1 MLKYLLRRRKV
12 GKKMDKR
19 LKDLKE
25 SIAKRREKDT
35 VRSYSIGRNEP
46 CPCGSGKKFKK
57 CCARS
62 NPDQSVEEYFE
73 AVKEAENEEE
83 VLSLLKEAVEN
94 YPLEHRF
101 LLPLIVYTLQSNNY
115 QQAGKYLRH
124 AWQLMGTDL
133 DEAFISPLVNIM
145 LDQEEIDEAESVVR
159 QALEAKGESIPL
171 LIALAEVYK
180 RGQNFQRV
188 NDIIDRAMQIDSENL
203 QLIVFRLETLMDLD
217 DVVSALS
224 LFEKYYEELKEYR
237 QMRVI
242 SFLDNFIEERFN
254 LAENKELN
262 KKEALSQAAEIFNVF
277 QQLDNLKIS
286 SAESE
291 GRKLLN
297 EIKDLPPKN
306 SQIAL
311 DILARYLAAELYDDF
326 SEFADELAAEHLK
339 NPDFLRLLF
348 LADSQQ
354 GKLKEAEAKIKTA
367 FTIEKSRKDGHFHN
381 WQVASDYLRF
391 LVEHGDDQDLADFVS
406 DFDELLEAED
416 NLLASLMMLVES
428 EEARN
433 YQKLLLNK
441 LLELIDAG
449 LIDQIKKKDVYNNRL
464 FISLAALD
472 GDETIYDQGREMTTQ
487 ELKEVIAE
495 VETAGVDTPALSYA
509 KLRLLK
515 YKSELEQEQK
525 EELIKAVKD
534 AAVESY
540 FDTVAYYET
549 ILRFADPAPILTEI
563 PHGKYLDDEYLDF
576 YRLIAAL
583 KLNYYEM
590 GTELFHR
597 QLMRESKRNKV
608 MSYLAR
614 LLRYFKENKL
624 IEHFKAM
631 EVDQVIINY
640 LKKLTEKR

>member
-1 MLKYLLRRRKV
+1 
-12 GKKMDKR
+12 MDKR
-19 LKDLKE
+19 LKGLKE

-57 CCARS
+57 CCVRN

-73 AVKEAENEEE
+73 AVKGAENEEE
-83 VLSLLKEAVEN
+83 VLNLLKEAVKG

-159 QALEAKGESIPL
+159 QALEEKGESIPL

-180 RGQNFQRV
+180 KGQNFQRV
-188 NDIIDRAMQIDSENL
+188 NDIIDRAMQIDPENL

-224 LFEKYYEELKEYR
+224 LFEKYYEQLKEYK

-242 SFLDNFIEERFN
+242 SFLDEFIEERFN
-254 LAENKELN
+254 LAENKELK

-277 QQLDNLKIS
+277 QQLDNLKMS

-291 GRKLLN
+291 GRELLN

-326 SEFADELAAEHLK
+326 AEFAEELEAEHMK

-354 GKLKEAEAKIKTA
+354 GKLNDAEAKIKTA

-406 DFDELLEAED
+406 DFGELLEEG
-416 NLLASLMMLVES
+416 NLLASLMMLIES

-449 LIDQIKKKDVYNNRL
+449 LIDQIQPKDIYNNRL

-487 ELKEVIAE
+487 ELKEVISE
-495 VETAGVDTPALSYA
+495 VEAAGVDTPALSYA
-509 KLRLLK
+509 KIRLLK

-534 AAVESY
+534 ASVESY

-597 QLMRESKRNKV
+597 QLMRESKKNKV
-608 MSYLAR
+608 MSYLVR
-614 LLRYFKENKL
+614 LLRYFKEDKL

-631 EVDQVIINY
+631 EVDQIIINY

>member
-1 MLKYLLRRRKV
+1 
-12 GKKMDKR
+12 MDKR
-19 LKDLKE
+19 LKALKE
-25 SIAKRREKDT
+25 NIARRKEKDT
-35 VRSYSIGRNEP
+35 VHSYSIGRNKP

-57 CCARS
+57 CCARN
-62 NPDQSVEEYFE
+62 NPDKSIEEYFGEVKQAESEE
-73 AVKEAENEEE
+73 AV
-83 VLSLLKEAVEN
+83 VGLLKEAVKN

-101 LLPLIVYTLQSNNY
+101 LLPLIVYSLQSNNY

-145 LDQEEIDEAESVVR
+145 LDQEEVDEAEKLVR

-180 RGQNFQRV
+180 KGQNFQRV
-188 NDIIDRAMQIDSENL
+188 NDIIERAMQIDPENL

-224 LFEKYYEELKEYR
+224 LFEKYYEQLKEYK

-242 SFLDNFIEERFN
+242 SFLDNFIKERFN
-254 LAENKELN
+254 LPENKEL
-262 KKEALSQAAEIFNVF
+262 KKKKALSQAAEIFNVF
-277 QQLDNLKIS
+277 QQLDNLKM
-286 SAESE
+286 SAAQSE
-291 GRKLLN
+291 AKDLLA

-311 DILARYLAAELYDDF
+311 DILSRYLASELYSD
-326 SEFADELAAEHLK
+326 FADFAEELESEQMK

-348 LADSQQ
+348 LADYQQ
-354 GKLKEAEAKIKTA
+354 GNLKQAAEKIKTA
-367 FTIEKSRKDGHFHN
+367 FEIEKGRKDGHFHN
-381 WQVASDYLRF
+381 WQVAADYLRF
-391 LVEHGDDQDLADFVS
+391 LVEHGADQDLADFVI
-406 DFDELLEAED
+406 DFDELLGEED
-416 NLLASLMMLVES
+416 NLLASLMMLIEN

-433 YQKLLLNK
+433 YQKNLLNR
-441 LLELIDAG
+441 LLELIDT
-449 LIDQIKKKDVYNNRL
+449 DFVDRIKKKDIYNNRL

-472 GDETIYDQGREMTTQ
+472 GDETIYDQGREITTQ
-487 ELKEVIAE
+487 ELNKVIAE
-495 VETAGVDTPALSYA
+495 VEAAGVETPALSYA

-515 YKSELEQEQK
+515 YQSELEQSK
-525 EELIKAVKD
+525 KAELLKSVQA
-534 AAVESY
+534 AAVDGY
-540 FDTVAYYET
+540 FDTIAYYET
-549 ILRFADPAPILTEI
+549 ILRFSDPAPILTEI
-563 PHGKYLDDEYLDF
+563 PYGKYLDDEYLDF

-590 GTELFHR
+590 STELFHR

-608 MSYLAR
+608 MSYLVR
-614 LLRYFKENKL
+614 LLRYFKEDKL
-624 IEHFKAM
+624 TEHFKAM
-631 EVDQVIINY
+631 EVDQIIINY

>member
-1 MLKYLLRRRKV
+1 
-12 GKKMDKR
+12 MDKR
-19 LKDLKE
+19 LKSLKE
-25 SIAKRREKDT
+25 SIAKRREQDT

-46 CPCGSGKKFKK
+46 CPCASGKKFKK
-57 CCARS
+57 CCARN
-62 NPDQSVEEYFE
+62 NPDKSVAEYFE
-73 AVKEAENEEE
+73 AVKEAKNEED
-83 VLSLLKEAVEN
+83 VLNLLKEAVEN

-115 QQAGKYLRH
+115 QQAGKYLKH

-145 LDQEEIDEAESVVR
+145 LEQEEMEEAESLVR
-159 QALEAKGESIPL
+159 QALEDKGESIPL

-180 RGQNFQRV
+180 KADNFQRV
-188 NDIIDRAMQIDSENL
+188 NDIIERAMQINAENL

-224 LFEKYYEELKEYR
+224 LFKKYYDQLKDYKH
-237 QMRVI
+237 MRVI
-242 SFLDNFIEERFN
+242 SFLDDFIKERFN
-254 LAENKELN
+254 LTENKNLKE
-262 KKEALSQAAEIFNVF
+262 KEALSQSVEIFNVF
-277 QQLDNLKIS
+277 QQLDNLKMS

-291 GRKLLN
+291 GRELLN

-306 SQIAL
+306 SQMAL
-311 DILARYLAAELYDDF
+311 DILARYLAAELYSD
-326 SEFADELAAEHLK
+326 FADFAEELETEHMK
-339 NPDFLRLLF
+339 NPDFLRLLY
-348 LADSQQ
+348 LADYQQ
-354 GKLKEAEAKIKTA
+354 GNLKEAEEKIKTA
-367 FTIEKSRKDGHFHN
+367 FVIEKSRKDGHFHN
-381 WQVASDYLRF
+381 WQVAADYLRF
-391 LVEHGDDQDLADFVS
+391 LVSQGSAQDLADFIG
-406 DFDELLEAED
+406 DFYELLGEDD
-416 NLLASLMMLVES
+416 NLLASLMMLIEN
-428 EEARN
+428 EDARN
-433 YQKLLLNK
+433 FQKNLLNK

-449 LIDQIKKKDVYNNRL
+449 LIDLIKKKDIYNNRL

-472 GDETIYDQGREMTTQ
+472 GDETIYDKGREMTTE
-487 ELKEVIAE
+487 ELKDVIAE
-495 VETAGVDTPALSYA
+495 IEAAEVNTPALSYA

-515 YKSELEQEQK
+515 YQSELAEKQK
-525 EELIKAVKD
+525 DKLVNSVKD

-597 QLMRESKRNKV
+597 QLLRESKENKV
-608 MSYLAR
+608 MSYLVR
-614 LLRYFKENKL
+614 LLRYFKEDKL

-631 EVDQVIINY
+631 EVDAGIINY
-640 LKKLTEKR
+640 LKKLTEKRN

>member
-1 MLKYLLRRRKV
+1 
-12 GKKMDKR
+12 MDKR
-19 LKDLKE
+19 LKGLKE

-57 CCARS
+57 CCARN
-62 NPDQSVEEYFE
+62 NPDKSVEEYFE
-73 AVKEAENEEE
+73 AIKNAENEED
-83 VLSLLKEAVEN
+83 VLNLLKDAVKN

-101 LLPLIVYTLQSNNY
+101 LLPLIVYSLQSNNY
-115 QQAGKYLRH
+115 QEAGRYLRH

-145 LDQEEIDEAESVVR
+145 LDQEEIDEAEVLVR
-159 QALEAKGESIPL
+159 QALEDKGESIPL

-180 RGQNFQRV
+180 KGQNFQRV
-188 NDIIDRAMQIDSENL
+188 NDIIERAMQIDAENL

-224 LFEKYYEELKEYR
+224 LFEKYYDQLKEYKH
-237 QMRVI
+237 MRVI
-242 SFLDNFIEERFN
+242 SFLDDFIKERFN
-254 LAENKELN
+254 LKENKEL
-262 KKEALSQAAEIFNVF
+262 KQKEALSRAAKIFNVF
-277 QQLDNLKIS
+277 QQLDNLKMNK
-286 SAESE
+286 AETE
-291 GRKLLN
+291 GRKLLA
-297 EIKDLPPKN
+297 EIKELAPKK

-311 DILARYLAAELYDDF
+311 DILSRYLAAELYQD
-326 SEFADELAAEHLK
+326 FADFAEKLEAEHMK

-354 GKLKEAEAKIKTA
+354 GKLKEAEEKIKTA
-367 FTIEKSRKDGHFHN
+367 FTIEKGRKDGHFHN

-391 LVEHGDDQDLADFVS
+391 LIDYGSDNDLAEFINQ
-406 DFDELLEAED
+406 FAELIAED
-416 NLLASLMMLVES
+416 KNLLASLMMLVEN
-428 EEARN
+428 EESRN
-433 YQKLLLNK
+433 YQKKLLDK
-441 LLELIDAG
+441 LLELLEAG
-449 LIDQIKKKDVYNNRL
+449 KLSRVKKKDIFNNKL

-472 GDETIYDQGREMTTQ
+472 GDETIYDQGREITTQ
-487 ELKEVIAE
+487 DLEAVIAE
-495 VETAGVDTPALSYA
+495 VEAADVNTPALSYA

-515 YKSELEQEQK
+515 YESDLKEEQK
-525 EELIKAVKD
+525 EKLIDLVKNAEVD
-534 AAVESY
+534 SY

-563 PHGKYLDDEYLDF
+563 PYGNFLDDEYLDF

-608 MSYLAR
+608 MSYLVR
-614 LLRYFKENKL
+614 LLRYFKEDKL

-631 EVDQVIINY
+631 EVDEVIINY
-640 LKKLTEKR
+640 LKKLTEKRN

>member
-1 MLKYLLRRRKV
+1 
-12 GKKMDKR
+12 MDQR
-19 LKDLKE
+19 LKGLKE
-25 SIAKRREKDT
+25 SIAKRREKET

-57 CCARS
+57 CCARN
-62 NPDQSVEEYFE
+62 NPDKSVEDYFE
-73 AVKEAENEEE
+73 AVKEAKSEEE
-83 VLSLLKEAVEN
+83 VLELLKEAVKN

-101 LLPLIVYTLQSNNY
+101 LLPLIVYTLQSNQY
-115 QQAGKYLRH
+115 QQAGKYLKH
-124 AWQLMGTDL
+124 AWQLMGTEL

-145 LDQEEIDEAESVVR
+145 LDQEEIDKAEGLVR
-159 QALEAKGESIPL
+159 QALEDKGESIPL

-180 RGQNFQRV
+180 KGENFQRV
-188 NDIIDRAMQIDSENL
+188 NDIIERAMQIDPENL

-224 LFEKYYEELKEYR
+224 LFEKYYEQLKEYKH
-237 QMRVI
+237 MRVI
-242 SFLDNFIEERFN
+242 SFLDDFIKERFN
-254 LAENKELN
+254 LKENKKLK
-262 KKEALSQAAEIFNVF
+262 KKEALSQAAQIFNVF
-277 QQLDNLKIS
+277 QQLDNLKMS

-291 GRKLLN
+291 GRELLQ

-311 DILARYLAAELYDDF
+311 DILARYLAAGLYTDFANFAEEL
-326 SEFADELAAEHLK
+326 EAEHLK

-354 GKLKEAEAKIKTA
+354 GNLKEAEAKIKTA

-391 LVEHGDDQDLADFVS
+391 LVEYGEDQDLADFVA
-406 DFDELLEAED
+406 DFDELLGEED
-416 NLLASLMMLVES
+416 NLLASLMMLIEN

-433 YQKLLLNK
+433 YQKNLLNK
-441 LLELIDAG
+441 LLELIDTG
-449 LIDQIKKKDVYNNRL
+449 LVSQIQKKDIYNNRL

-472 GDETIYDQGREMTTQ
+472 GDETIYDQGRTMTTQ

-495 VETAGVDTPALSYA
+495 VEAAGIETPALSYA

-515 YKSELEQEQK
+515 YQSELNENQK
-525 EELIKAVKD
+525 EELVEEVKAAEV
-534 AAVESY
+534 ASY

-563 PHGKYLDDEYLDF
+563 PHGKFLDDEYLDF

-608 MSYLAR
+608 MSYLVR
-614 LLRYFKENKL
+614 LLRYFKEDKL

-631 EVDQVIINY
+631 EVDQMIINY
-640 LKKLTEKR
+640 LKKLTEKRN

>member
-1 MLKYLLRRRKV
+1 
-12 GKKMDKR
+12 MDKK
-19 LKDLKE
+19 LKSLKE
-25 SIAKRREKDT
+25 SIAKRREKST
-35 VRSYSIGRNEP
+35 VRSYSIGRNES

-57 CCARS
+57 CCARN
-62 NPDQSVEEYFE
+62 NPDKSIEEYFE
-73 AVKEAENEEE
+73 AVKESENEED
-83 VLSLLKEAVEN
+83 VINLLKEAVKN

-101 LLPLIVYTLQSNNY
+101 LLPLIVYTLQNNEY
-115 QQAGKYLRH
+115 QEAGKHLKH
-124 AWQLMGTDL
+124 AWQLMGSDL

-145 LDQEEIDEAESVVR
+145 LDQRKIDEAESLVR
-159 QALEAKGESIPL
+159 KVLAEKGESIPL

-180 RGQNFQRV
+180 KGENFQRV

-217 DVVSALS
+217 DVVSALG
-224 LFEKYYEELKEYR
+224 LFEKYYDQLKEYKH
-237 QMRVI
+237 MRVI
-242 SFLDNFIEERFN
+242 SFLDDFIKERFN
-254 LAENKELN
+254 FTANKKLK

-277 QQLDNLKIS
+277 QHLDNLRID

-291 GRKLLN
+291 GRELLN

-311 DILARYLAAELYDDF
+311 DILARYLAAELYTD
-326 SEFADELAAEHLK
+326 FADFAAELESEHLK

-348 LADSQQ
+348 LADYKQ
-354 GKLKEAEAKIKTA
+354 GNLKEAEEKIKTA
-367 FTIEKSRKDGHFHN
+367 FIIEKSRKDGHFHN
-381 WQVASDYLRF
+381 WQVAADYLRF
-391 LVEHGDDQDLADFVS
+391 LVEHGEDQDLANFVGDFAK
-406 DFDELLEAED
+406 LLDDDD
-416 NLLASLMMLVES
+416 NLLASLMMLIEN

-433 YQKLLLNK
+433 YQKSLLNE
-441 LLELIDAG
+441 LLALIDSG
-449 LIDQIKKKDVYNNRL
+449 LIDRIKKKDIYNNKL
-464 FISLAALD
+464 FISLSALD
-472 GDETIYDQGREMTTQ
+472 GEETIYDKGSDITTQ
-487 ELKEVIAE
+487 ELREVIEE
-495 VETAGVDTPALSYA
+495 VETAKVDTPALSYA

-515 YKSELEQEQK
+515 YQSELESDQK
-525 EELIKAVKD
+525 KSLLQQVKA

-576 YRLIAAL
+576 YRLVAAL

-608 MSYLAR
+608 MSYLVR
-614 LLRYFKENKL
+614 LLRYFEEANL

-631 EVDQVIINY
+631 EVDELIINY

>member
-1 MLKYLLRRRKV
+1 
-12 GKKMDKR
+12 MDKR
-19 LKDLKE
+19 LKGLKE
-25 SIAKRREKDT
+25 SIAKRREKET

-57 CCARS
+57 CCARN
-62 NPDQSVEEYFE
+62 NPDQSVEDYFE
-73 AVKEAENEEE
+73 AVKEAENEEK
-83 VLSLLKEAVEN
+83 VLNLLKEAVKD

-101 LLPLIVYTLQSNNY
+101 LLPLIVYTLQSNKY
-115 QQAGKYLRH
+115 QAAGKYLRH
-124 AWQLMGTDL
+124 AWQLMGTEL

-145 LDQEEIDEAESVVR
+145 LDQEEIDEAEDLVR
-159 QALEAKGESIPL
+159 QALADKGESIPL

-180 RGQNFQRV
+180 KGENFQRV
-188 NDIIDRAMQIDSENL
+188 NDIIARAMQIDPENL

-224 LFEKYYEELKEYR
+224 LFEKYYDQLKEYKH
-237 QMRVI
+237 MRVI
-242 SFLDNFIEERFN
+242 SFLDDFIKERFN
-254 LAENKELN
+254 LTENKELK

-277 QQLDNLKIS
+277 QQLDNLKMS

-291 GRKLLN
+291 GRELLE
-297 EIKDLPPKN
+297 EIKDLPPTN

-311 DILARYLAAELYDDF
+311 DILARYLAAGLYAD
-326 SEFADELAAEHLK
+326 FADFAEELEAEHMK

-354 GKLKEAEAKIKTA
+354 GNLKEAEEKIKTA

-391 LVEHGDDQDLADFVS
+391 LVEYGADQDLADFVS
-406 DFDELLEAED
+406 DFDELLGEED
-416 NLLASLMMLVES
+416 NLLASLMMLIES

-433 YQKLLLNK
+433 YQKNLLNK
-441 LLELIDAG
+441 LLELIDRG
-449 LIDQIKKKDVYNNRL
+449 LISQIQKKDIYNNRL

-472 GDETIYDQGREMTTQ
+472 GDETIYDQGRTMTTQ

-495 VETAGVDTPALSYA
+495 VEAADIETPALSYA

-515 YKSELEQEQK
+515 YQSELNEAQK
-525 EELIKAVKD
+525 EELLNEVKEAD
-534 AAVESY
+534 VQSY

-563 PHGKYLDDEYLDF
+563 PHGKFLDDEYLDF

-608 MSYLAR
+608 MSYLVR
-614 LLRYFKENKL
+614 LLRYFKQDQL

-631 EVDQVIINY
+631 EVDQMIINY
-640 LKKLTEKR
+640 LKKLTEKRN

>member
-1 MLKYLLRRRKV
+1 MN
-12 GKKMDKR
+12 KR
-19 LKDLKE
+19 LKGLKE
-25 SIAKRREKDT
+25 SIAQRQEKET
-35 VRSYSIGRNEP
+35 VRSYSIGRNEL

-57 CCARS
+57 CCARN
-62 NPDQSVEEYFE
+62 NPDKSVDEYFE
-73 AVKEAENEEE
+73 KIKEAETEET
-83 VLSLLKEAVEN
+83 VLYLLKEAAKN

-115 QQAGKYLRH
+115 QEAGKYLRH
-124 AWQLMGTDL
+124 AWQLMGTKL

-145 LDQEEIDEAESVVR
+145 LDQEEIDEAEKLVR
-159 QALEAKGESIPL
+159 QALEEKGESIPL

-180 RGQNFQRV
+180 KGENFQRV
-188 NDIIDRAMQIDSENL
+188 NDIIARAMEIDAENL

-224 LFEKYYEELKEYR
+224 LFEKYYDQLKDYKH
-237 QMRVI
+237 MRVI
-242 SFLDNFIEERFN
+242 SFLDDFIKERFN
-254 LAENKELN
+254 FAENK
-262 KKEALSQAAEIFNVF
+262 KFKTKEALSQAAEIFHVF
-277 QQLDNLKIS
+277 QQLDNLKMS

-291 GRKLLN
+291 GRELLA

-311 DILARYLAAELYDDF
+311 DILARYLAAELYAD
-326 SEFADELAAEHLK
+326 FADFAEELEAEHLK
-339 NPDFLRLLF
+339 NPDYLRLLF

-391 LVEHGDDQDLADFVS
+391 LVEHGADQELADFVA
-406 DFDELLEAED
+406 DFDGLLGEED
-416 NLLASLMMLVES
+416 NLLASLMMLIENEES
-428 EEARN
+428 RN
-433 YQKLLLNK
+433 YQKLLLNR
-441 LLELIDAG
+441 LLELIDSG
-449 LIDQIKKKDVYNNRL
+449 LIQQIQKKDIYNNRL

-487 ELKEVIAE
+487 ELKEVITE
-495 VETAGVDTPALSYA
+495 VEAAEIDTPALSYA
-509 KLRLLK
+509 KLRLFK
-515 YKSELEQEQK
+515 YQSELEQAQK
-525 EELIKAVKD
+525 EELVNKVENAD
-534 AAVESY
+534 VESY

-549 ILRFADPAPILTEI
+549 ILKFADPAPILTEI

-608 MSYLAR
+608 MSYLVR
-614 LLRYFKENKL
+614 LLRYFKQDKL

-631 EVDQVIINY
+631 EVDEMIINY
-640 LKKLTEKR
+640 LKKLTERRN

>member
-1 MLKYLLRRRKV
+1 
-12 GKKMDKR
+12 MDKR
-19 LKDLKE
+19 LKGLKE

-57 CCARS
+57 CCARN
-62 NPDQSVEEYFE
+62 NPEKSVEEYFE
-73 AVKEAENEEE
+73 AIKNAENEEE
-83 VLSLLKEAVEN
+83 VLNLLKDAVKN

-101 LLPLIVYTLQSNNY
+101 LLPLIVYSLQSNNY
-115 QQAGKYLRH
+115 QEAGRYLRH

-145 LDQEEIDEAESVVR
+145 LDQEEIDEAEALVR
-159 QALEAKGESIPL
+159 QALEDKGESIPL

-180 RGQNFQRV
+180 KGQNFQRV
-188 NDIIDRAMQIDSENL
+188 NDIIERAMQIDAENL

-224 LFEKYYEELKEYR
+224 LFEKYYDQLKEYKH
-237 QMRVI
+237 MRVI
-242 SFLDNFIEERFN
+242 SFLDDFIKERFN
-254 LAENKELN
+254 LKGNKKL
-262 KKEALSQAAEIFNVF
+262 KQKEALSRAAKIFNVF
-277 QQLDNLKIS
+277 QQLDNLKMS
-286 SAESE
+286 KAETE
-291 GRKLLN
+291 GRKLLA
-297 EIKDLPPKN
+297 EIKELAPKN

-311 DILARYLAAELYDDF
+311 DILSRYLAAELYQD
-326 SEFADELAAEHLK
+326 FADFAEELEAEHMK

-348 LADSQQ
+348 LADYQQ
-354 GKLKEAEAKIKTA
+354 GNLKAAEEKIKTA

-391 LVEHGDDQDLADFVS
+391 LVDHGEQEDLADFVS
-406 DFDELLEAED
+406 EFAELIDDEK
-416 NLLASLMMLVES
+416 NLLASLMMLIEN
-428 EEARN
+428 EETRN
-433 YQKLLLNK
+433 YQKTLLESLLN
-441 LLELIDAG
+441 LIDAAK
-449 LIDQIKKKDVYNNRL
+449 IDQISKKDIYNNRL

-472 GDETIYDQGREMTTQ
+472 GDETIYDQGREMTTE
-487 ELKEVIAE
+487 ELKSVIAE
-495 VETAGVDTPALSYA
+495 VEAAGVETPALSYA
-509 KLRLLK
+509 RLRLLK
-515 YKSELEQEQK
+515 YQSELQEDRK
-525 EELIKAVKD
+525 EELVARVKE
-534 AAVESY
+534 AEIESY

-549 ILRFADPAPILTEI
+549 ILRFGDPAPILTEI
-563 PHGKYLDDEYLDF
+563 PHGKFLDDEYLDF

-608 MSYLAR
+608 MSYLVR
-614 LLRYFKENKL
+614 LLRYFKEDKL

-631 EVDQVIINY
+631 EVDEVIINY
-640 LKKLTEKR
+640 LKKLTEKRN

>member
-1 MLKYLLRRRKV
+1 
-12 GKKMDKR
+12 MDKR
-19 LKDLKE
+19 LKGLKE

-57 CCARS
+57 CCARN
-62 NPDQSVEEYFE
+62 NPEKSVEEYFE
-73 AVKEAENEEE
+73 AIKNAENEEE
-83 VLSLLKEAVEN
+83 VLNLLKDAVKN

-101 LLPLIVYTLQSNNY
+101 LLPLIVYSLQSNNY
-115 QQAGKYLRH
+115 QEAGRYLRH

-145 LDQEEIDEAESVVR
+145 LDQEEIDEAEALVR
-159 QALEAKGESIPL
+159 QALEDKGESIPL

-180 RGQNFQRV
+180 KGQNFQRV
-188 NDIIDRAMQIDSENL
+188 NDIIERAMQIDAENL

-224 LFEKYYEELKEYR
+224 LFEKYYDQLKEYKH
-237 QMRVI
+237 MRVI
-242 SFLDNFIEERFN
+242 SFLDDFIKERFN
-254 LAENKELN
+254 LKGNKKL
-262 KKEALSQAAEIFNVF
+262 KQKEALSRAAKIFNVF
-277 QQLDNLKIS
+277 QQLDNLKMS
-286 SAESE
+286 KAETE
-291 GRKLLN
+291 GRKLLA
-297 EIKDLPPKN
+297 EIKELAPKN

-311 DILARYLAAELYDDF
+311 DILSRYLAAELYQD
-326 SEFADELAAEHLK
+326 FADFAEELEAEHMK

-348 LADSQQ
+348 LADYQQ
-354 GKLKEAEAKIKTA
+354 GNLKAAEEKIKTA

-391 LVEHGDDQDLADFVS
+391 LVDHGEQEDLADFVS
-406 DFDELLEAED
+406 EFAELIDDEK
-416 NLLASLMMLVES
+416 NLLASLMMLIEN
-428 EEARN
+428 EETRN
-433 YQKLLLNK
+433 YQKTLLESLLN
-441 LLELIDAG
+441 LIDAAK
-449 LIDQIKKKDVYNNRL
+449 IDQIRKKDIYNNRL

-472 GDETIYDQGREMTTQ
+472 GDETIYDQGREMTTE
-487 ELKEVIAE
+487 ELKSVIAE
-495 VETAGVDTPALSYA
+495 VEAAGVETPALSYA
-509 KLRLLK
+509 RLRLLK
-515 YKSELEQEQK
+515 YQSELQEDRK
-525 EELIKAVKD
+525 EELVARVKE
-534 AAVESY
+534 AEIESY

-549 ILRFADPAPILTEI
+549 ILRFGDPAPILTEI
-563 PHGKYLDDEYLDF
+563 PHGKFLDDEYLDF

-608 MSYLAR
+608 MSYLVR
-614 LLRYFKENKL
+614 LLRYFKEDKL

-631 EVDQVIINY
+631 EVDEVIINY
-640 LKKLTEKR
+640 LKKLTEKRN

>member
-1 MLKYLLRRRKV
+1 MN
-12 GKKMDKR
+12 KR
-19 LKDLKE
+19 LKGLKE

-35 VRSYSIGRNEP
+35 VRSYSIGRNDS

-57 CCARS
+57 CCARNS
-62 NPDQSVEEYFE
+62 PDKSIEEYFD
-73 AVKEAENEEE
+73 AVKNAESEDE
-83 VLSLLKEAVEN
+83 VISLLKEAVKN

-101 LLPLIVYTLQSNNY
+101 LLPLIVYSLQNNDY
-115 QQAGKYLRH
+115 QEAGRHLKH

-145 LDQEEIDEAESVVR
+145 LDQEEIEEAEALVR
-159 QALEAKGESIPL
+159 KALAEKGESIPL

-180 RGQNFQRV
+180 KGENFQRV

-224 LFEKYYEELKEYR
+224 LFEKYYEQLKEYKH
-237 QMRVI
+237 MRVI
-242 SFLDNFIEERFN
+242 SFLDDFIKERFN
-254 LAENKELN
+254 FAENKKLK

-277 QQLDNLKIS
+277 QQLDNLKMS
-286 SAESE
+286 SAQSE
-291 GRKLLN
+291 GRELLN
-297 EIKDLPPKN
+297 EIKNLPPKN

-311 DILARYLAAELYDDF
+311 DILARYLAAELYSD
-326 SEFADELAAEHLK
+326 FADFAEELESEHLK

-348 LADSQQ
+348 LADYKQ
-354 GKLKEAEAKIKTA
+354 GNLKEAEEKIKTA

-381 WQVASDYLRF
+381 WQVAADYLRY
-391 LVEHGDDQDLADFVS
+391 LVDHGEDQDLANFVGDFA
-406 DFDELLEAED
+406 ELLGEDD
-416 NLLASLMMLVES
+416 NLLASLMMLIEN

-433 YQKLLLNK
+433 YQKSLLNE
-441 LLELIDAG
+441 LLELVELG
-449 LIDQIKKKDVYNNRL
+449 LIDQLQKKDIYNNKL

-472 GDETIYDQGREMTTQ
+472 GEETIYDKGRDITTQ
-487 ELKEVIAE
+487 ELKDVIDE
-495 VETAGVDTPALSYA
+495 VETSEIDTPALSYA

-515 YKSELEQEQK
+515 YQSELESEQEEDLLEQVK
-525 EELIKAVKD
+525 EAV
-534 AAVESY
+534 VESY

-549 ILRFADPAPILTEI
+549 MLRFADPAPILTEI

-597 QLMRESKRNKV
+597 QLLRESKKNKV
-608 MSYLAR
+608 MSYLVR
-614 LLRYFKENKL
+614 LLRYFKEDNL
-624 IEHFKAM
+624 IEHFRAM
-631 EVDQVIINY
+631 EVDEVIINY

>member
-1 MLKYLLRRRKV
+1 
-12 GKKMDKR
+12 MDKR
-19 LKDLKE
+19 LKELKQ

-57 CCARS
+57 CCARN
-62 NPDQSVEEYFE
+62 NPDKSVEEYFD
-73 AVKEAENEEE
+73 AVKKAEAEEE
-83 VLSLLKEAVEN
+83 VIDLLKEAVKN

-115 QQAGKYLRH
+115 QQAGKYLNH

-145 LDQEEIDEAESVVR
+145 LEQEEVDEAETVVR
-159 QALEAKGESIPL
+159 QALEEKGESIPL

-180 RGQNFQRV
+180 KGENFQRV
-188 NDIIDRAMQIDSENL
+188 NDIIERAMQIDSENL

-224 LFEKYYEELKEYR
+224 LFEKYYDQLKEYKH
-237 QMRVI
+237 MRVI
-242 SFLDNFIEERFN
+242 SFLDDFIKERFN
-254 LAENKELN
+254 LTENKKLK

-277 QQLDNLKIS
+277 QRLDNLNLS
-286 SAESE
+286 SAEDE
-291 GRKLLN
+291 GKELLDN
-297 EIKDLPPKN
+297 IKDLPPKN

-326 SEFADELAAEHLK
+326 AVFAEELEADHKK
-339 NPDFLRLLF
+339 NPDFLRLLY
-348 LADSQQ
+348 LADYQQ
-354 GKLKEAEAKIKTA
+354 GNLKEAEEKIKTA
-367 FTIEKSRKDGHFHN
+367 FIIEKNRKDGHFHN

-391 LVEHGDDQDLADFVS
+391 LVDHGDDQELADFII
-406 DFDELLEAED
+406 DFDELLEEED
-416 NLLASLMMLVES
+416 NLLASLMMLIEN
-428 EEARN
+428 EDARN
-433 YQKLLLNK
+433 YQKRLLNK

-449 LIDQIKKKDVYNNRL
+449 LIDQIQKKDIYNNRL

-487 ELKEVIAE
+487 ELQEVIEE
-495 VETAGVDTPALSYA
+495 VETADIDTPALSYA

-515 YKSELEQEQK
+515 YQSELNQDQK
-525 EELIKAVKD
+525 EALINSVKE

-549 ILRFADPAPILTEI
+549 ILRFADPSPILTEI
-563 PHGKYLDDEYLDF
+563 PHGNYLDDEYLDF

-608 MSYLAR
+608 MSYLVR
-614 LLRYFKENKL
+614 LLRYFKQDKL

-631 EVDQVIINY
+631 EVDEKIINY
-640 LKKLTEKR
+640 LKKLTEKRG